1 MTKNEYKELFDLLS
15 YGHDADLS
23 VAGQR
28 YFLEWNEDGMAIY
41 QMNDDT
47 GDKIAMLRGNDKFQV
62 VNELFDFAFTPQKT
76 LNTWW
81 NGHWRRTGS
90 MWSSRTIWCA
100 PAEK

>member
-28 YFLEWNEDGMAIY
+28 YFLEWNEGGMAIY

-47 GDKIAMLRGNDKFQV
+47 GDKIATLRGNDKFQV
-62 VNELFDFAFTPQKT
+62 VNELFDFVFALQKT
-76 LNTWW
+76 LNA
-81 NGHWRRTGS
+81 S
-90 MWSSRTIWCA
+90 YQEITILDI
-100 PAEK
+100 E